1 MIDTGSSVDYEVDDE
16 LEAKQLIQSCQ
27 DDLVRKQD
35 YVDIVFDEGK
45 SSRDQIRTYNLANQ
59 ELHQHSFSNE
69 QFDFI
74 IFGMNMK
81 ASKVKKTFE
90 LRSPFIIYNKT

>member
-1 MIDTGSSVDYEVDDE
+1 M
-16 LEAKQLIQSCQ
+16 
-27 DDLVRKQD
+27 RKQD

-90 LRSPFIIYNKT
+90 LRSPFIIYNKTQSDYMLRIIKYQSVEEKVIKLLPA